1 MGFAPLKYA
10 YESITVWHF
19 AVLAVFMTPAVWGY
33 FSGTANEKAISS
45 TFSGVIFSLFF
56 LCWAYCLV
64 APILGQVFGE
74 KFTFSMVW
82 RSSVALGVSWATAFV
97 WFSWVRHDSILTAEK
112 VALAMFA
119 FVFFSA
125 FLSLALNL
133 FLWLLPR
140 MVDLNPFSLPKY
152 PWGVQLP

>member
-1 MGFAPLKYA
+1 MVQTGKHALFSSVHMNNDVARG
-10 YESITVWHF
+10 I
-19 AVLAVFMTPAVWGY
+19 FM
-33 FSGTANEKAISS
+33 S
-45 TFSGVIFSLFF
+45 TTFRDKL
-56 LCWAYCLV
+56 
-64 APILGQVFGE
+64 E
-74 KFTFSMVW
+74 KFAFSMVW

-140 MVDLNPFSLPKY
+140 MVDLKPFSLPKY